1 MFEIK
6 PTFLKEKIEFWRDE
20 KDGKKLIL
28 LKEFPE
34 LHELIINSTTAD
46 ILSLANGENT
56 VQEIIEK
63 LYAKY
68 DVEKEILSQDVANCL
83 SKYAKLGVIEW
94 PNGNDPFIVANERLF
109 ENGNKIRIANEGDYK
124 ILYDYISSYDTKN
137 AVFFLPYEDLQYND
151 INLRSRLF
159 YRMESFYILFDNKN
173 KMNCVIGVMNDFS
186 KTTNIPLLTFI
197 SNVQN
202 TDDVSFLLRYLIKT
216 YNESSNKINKIRA
229 VLKFEDIEKIEE
241 LLISNSFKLEA
252 KLKDE
257 LGKNN
262 DVLYYAYFY

>member
-1 MFEIK
+1 MPLFRNAILRSPLQVQFDITNKCNFRCLHCYNKSGENEACHDELTDSEVIALFADFAK
-6 PTFLKEKIEFWRDE
+6 MRPFNICFCGGEPLLRKELILTVSHKVKGFVPSLSIVTNGYLLDE
-20 KDGKKLIL
+20 KVLTQLIDSGINRIQLSIDGITKKTHEYLRGKK
-28 LKEFPE
+28 E
-34 LHELIINSTTAD
+34 
-46 ILSLANGENT
+46 SLDR
-56 VQEIIEK
+56 V
-63 LYAKY
+63 
-68 DVEKEILSQDVANCL
+68 
-83 SKYAKLGVIEW
+83 
-94 PNGNDPFIVANERLF
+94 
-109 ENGNKIRIANEGDYK
+109 
-124 ILYDYISSYDTKN
+124 
-137 AVFFLPYEDLQYND
+137 FLPYEALQYND
-151 INLRSRLF
+151 INLRSHLF

-252 KLKDE
+252 KLKE
-257 LGKNN
+257 ALINSIEN
-262 DVLYYAYFY
+262 